1 MNSYSSIV
9 EWFLLLPLWV
19 LDFVTGKPDVSG
31 PAVLIAFLTIIGLCV
46 LCLVVFSRWKRS
58 NRPSKFVGLFLV
70 AIVGFPP
77 VVFLVMVQ
85 AFGASQ
91 TFPPVNQFLAV
102 VQTYFSLSVLT
113 HCEAFWQRRNWAAYI
128 TAGLTTLIALVVWML
143 AGFCYALTLQ

>member
-9 EWFLLLPLWV
+9 VWFLLLPLWV
-19 LDFVTGKPDVSG
+19 LCFVTGKPDASG
-31 PAVLIAFLTIIGLCV
+31 PAVLVAFLTIIGLCV
-46 LCLVVFSRWKRS
+46 VVFSRWKRS
-58 NRPSKFVGLFLV
+58 DRPSKFVGLFLV

-102 VQTYFSLSVLT
+102 VQSYFSLSVLT
-113 HCEAFWQRRNWAAYI
+113 HCEAFWQRRGWAAYI
-128 TAGLTTLIALVVWML
+128 TAGLTTLIALLVWMI
-143 AGFCYALTLQ
+143 AGFCYLLTLQ